1 MEDVQ
6 DEEHEENE
14 QNLEVF
20 EDTGNE
26 EYLERLLND
35 SNEEL
40 ERCGREIVLETIKLI
55 INKNKKRAST

>member
-6 DEEHEENE
+6 DLQDEQHEENE

-26 EYLERLLND
+26 EYIERLLND

-40 ERCGREIVLETIKLI
+40 ENAREKLYW
-55 INKNKKRAST
+55 KQ